1 MKRFCFIL
9 FSALFIITLY
19 SCVKDNTNIPFIND
33 EEIKGTVWVPVDF
46 VKDVEDFSPA
56 KITWPKDKPLSLQ
69 RIIFEASGKVTYE
82 HKNGLITNRWSKGFV
97 INDSNQTVCA
107 YTIKEINGQKYLFI
121 QWKSYLDYQV
131 LRGLPRYYVL
141 IEKK

>member
-1 MKRFCFIL
+1 MKRLCFIL
-9 FSALFIITLY
+9 FSALFLITLY

-33 EEIKGTVWVPVDF
+33 EEIKGTIWIPVDF
-46 VKDVEDFSPA
+46 VKDMETFSPT
-56 KITWPKDKPLSLQ
+56 KITWPEDKPLSLQ

-107 YTIKEINGQKYLFI
+107 YNIKEIDGKKYLFI
-121 QWKSYLDYQV
+121 QWKSFLDYHV
-131 LRGLPRYYVL
+131 LRGLPSYYVL
-141 IEKK
+141 VEKK